1 MVGIDHL
8 SMDGYRFLSQLPQS
22 LSRLPFLRKPAWSSI
37 ACGDHLGAPVRT
49 GEWQPEQR
57 LLQLGQKGTS
67 LKTCCLIAVYYFEL
81 QGQLLR
87 DQELERTG

>member
-57 LLQLGQKGTS
+57 LLQLGQKARLS
-67 LKTCCLIAVYYFEL
+67 KPAVYYFEL

-87 DQELERTG
+87 HQELERTG